1 MRSAIKKPLLMSAAI
16 GLTSAAAL
24 VVTGG
29 PAMASASSCSGVP
42 FYGIPGQYSSHC
54 TGGSGY
60 YEAVAYCSA
69 NPTQGSAFT
78 YIFGPTVSVYSGTTS
93 KAKCPSDKKYLQGG
107 YTAIL

>member
-1 MRSAIKKPLLMSAAI
+1 MRASLKMPLLMGVV
-16 GLTSAAAL
+16 GLTSAAGL

-29 PAMASASSCSGVP
+29 PAMAAASGCHGTANYV
-42 FYGIPGQYSSHC
+42 IPGNYVSFCSS
-54 TGGSGY
+54 GSGY

-78 YIFGPTVSVYSGTTS
+78 YIFGPTVSVGHSS
-93 KAKCPSDKKYLQGG
+93 VADCPSSKKYLHGG